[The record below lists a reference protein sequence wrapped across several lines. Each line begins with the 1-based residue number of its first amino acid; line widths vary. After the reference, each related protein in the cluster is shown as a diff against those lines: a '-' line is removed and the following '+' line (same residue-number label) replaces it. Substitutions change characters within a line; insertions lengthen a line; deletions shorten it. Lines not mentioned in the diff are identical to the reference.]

1 MAGDD
6 QGMDEL
12 LSGTEAVEAP
22 RHTAARAA
30 GLVAALV
37 GIGAVVAVAVTSGV
51 LATIAAVVRA
61 AIEHWADQY

>member
-1 MAGDD
+1 MAGNE

-12 LSGTEAVEAP
+12 LTVTEAVDAP
-22 RHTAARAA
+22 RHTAARAV

-37 GIGAVVAVAVTSGV
+37 GIGAVVAVGVTSGV
-51 LATIAAVVRA
+51 LATITAVVRA